1 MKLRAVW
8 ICAVVMMLGLT
19 AGLATSVRAQTA
31 TAYSFNLITP
41 NTAMAPSGDFA
52 GDTIRVTG
60 AGSFDT
66 VAGTVVASGSFTHIK
81 ADGTVFA
88 RGTWV
93 ATDFVSFWSF
103 GGPNGGTQGGV
114 LEIKVTLMPAGGS
127 PHTGIVMTVNC
138 LVHKPAGFTGEE
150 GTAVDG
156 FTERTGGETLFHIG
170 D

>member
-1 MKLRAVW
+1 MNRRTV
-8 ICAVVMMLGLT
+8 CTFVVVMMSVLT
-19 AGLATSVRAQTA
+19 VALATSVRAETA

-60 AGSFDT
+60 SGAFDT
-66 VAGTVVASGSFTHIK
+66 AGTVVGSGSFQHIK
-81 ADGTVFA
+81 PDGTVFA

-93 ATDFVSFWSF
+93 ATGFVSFRSF

-114 LEIKVTLMPAGGS
+114 LVITVTLMPVGGS
-127 PHTGIVMTVNC
+127 PHPGISMTVNC
-138 LVHKPAGFTGEE
+138 LVNKPAAFTGEE

-156 FTERTGGETLFHIG
+156 FTERTGGETLFHITT
-170 D
+170 